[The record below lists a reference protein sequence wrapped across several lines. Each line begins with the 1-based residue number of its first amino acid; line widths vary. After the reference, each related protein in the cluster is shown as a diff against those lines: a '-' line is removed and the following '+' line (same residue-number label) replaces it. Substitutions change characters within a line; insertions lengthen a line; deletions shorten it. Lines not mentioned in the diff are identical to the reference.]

1 MSILITGFGPYEK
14 YKMNPA
20 QLIARELD
28 GKEILGVKIVGKEVP
43 VSFKRVIKIIPEYIK
58 EIRPRVF
65 LGLGL
70 ACGRPNITL
79 ERVAIN
85 IMDATKPDNDGYK
98 PEDEPI
104 LPNGPAAYFATL
116 PLKRILKVLRKNGIP
131 AMISNSAGTFVCN
144 TLMYVALH
152 TVNELKLDCP
162 TGFIHVPC
170 MPEQVVDKPQPS
182 MSFGIMVKAVK
193 MAVEEVLKY
202 DTVGAIMVNDDWGFK
217 TQTMFPPKFLREYV
231 VPWHRKFAEVA
242 HAAGRPVL
250 MHSCGNLREVWD
262 DIIDDIKVDGKHSY
276 EDGIQPVE
284 EAYEE
289 YGSRIAILG
298 GIDMDFLCRKTPEEI
313 YNRSAEM
320 IERTNG
326 CRGYALGSGNSI
338 PGYVPIENYE
348 AMTRAVLEKR

>member
-182 MSFGIMVKAVK
+182 MSFGIMVKA
-193 MAVEEVLKY
+193 
-202 DTVGAIMVNDDWGFK
+202 IRMV
-217 TQTMFPPKFLREYV
+217 
-231 VPWHRKFAEVA
+231 
-242 HAAGRPVL
+242 
-250 MHSCGNLREVWD
+250 
-262 DIIDDIKVDGKHSY
+262 
-276 EDGIQPVE
+276 VE
-284 EAYEE
+284 EALKYEV
-289 YGSRIAILG
+289 S
-298 GIDMDFLCRKTPEEI
+298 K
-313 YNRSAEM
+313 
-320 IERTNG
+320 
-326 CRGYALGSGNSI
+326 
-338 PGYVPIENYE
+338 
-348 AMTRAVLEKR
+348 